1 MDLLKDIDSG
11 AYSELLRIASRNAKR
26 SVSGM
31 CIAATY
37 IAYLGW
43 AHGNRLEA
51 TAVFLI
57 GWVVAVWRYIV
68 AVQHERR
75 THPTVEQLDLVARRL
90 EANTVVSGLMWVCAT
105 LSIFPDLVG
114 DERTIYLCLICGSVA
129 IGAFFMGLVR
139 RAFGILCLMHVV
151 SVAAVSLWRPE
162 VSSPSVSLLMAFYC
176 WVAYRSSS
184 DFANATREAVVQR
197 IRADAADR
205 AKSRFLAVI
214 SHELR
219 TPMHAVMGSLE
230 LLKGHA
236 LPTESRQLIETA
248 ASSGTLLVSLLNDVL
263 DVTKAQEAKIQL
275 AHTPVSL
282 AASIDSVVSLLR
294 PGAGQRGLDLRVM
307 VDAELPRGVLS
318 DRRRLEQVLF
328 NLLGNSI
335 KFTDVGYVQL
345 VVRVTRLSADQA
357 QVYFEISDTGI
368 GMSQDVLDRL
378 FSPFFQST
386 DVLPRK
392 VEGTGLGL
400 FISRSIVEAMG
411 ATLKVESHEGQG
423 SCFSFEV
430 TFDVTTEEPVTQQ
443 ATPLVTPEA
452 KDVTVLVVDDL
463 PVNRLLAS
471 EMLKRLGA
479 KVIEAES
486 GLAALET
493 LAHTTVDLVLMD
505 GQMPVLDGYQTTL
518 QIRQREADRGLKRTP
533 VIALSASAYADDVQ
547 RSLDAGMD
555 GHLSKPYRL
564 EELEQILK
572 KWTQPP
578 IGG

>member
-1 MDLLKDIDSG
+1 
-11 AYSELLRIASRNAKR
+11 
-26 SVSGM
+26 
-31 CIAATY
+31 
-37 IAYLGW
+37 
-43 AHGNRLEA
+43 
-51 TAVFLI
+51 
-57 GWVVAVWRYIV
+57 
-68 AVQHERR
+68 
-75 THPTVEQLDLVARRL
+75 
-90 EANTVVSGLMWVCAT
+90 
-105 LSIFPDLVG
+105 
-114 DERTIYLCLICGSVA
+114 
-129 IGAFFMGLVR
+129 
-139 RAFGILCLMHVV
+139 
-151 SVAAVSLWRPE
+151 
-162 VSSPSVSLLMAFYC
+162 
-176 WVAYRSSS
+176 
-184 DFANATREAVVQR
+184 
-197 IRADAADR
+197 
-205 AKSRFLAVI
+205 
-214 SHELR
+214 
-219 TPMHAVMGSLE
+219 MHAVMGSLE

-236 LPTESRQLIETA
+236 LPTESRQLIDTA

-294 PGAGQRGLDLRVM
+294 PGAGQRGLDLRVI

-430 TFDVTTEEPVTQQ
+430 TFDVTSEEPVTQP